1 MTEIANESAPEQKKT
16 SIYAR
21 FVKAQSEFPL
31 VEKDKTANAFGGGKR
46 GYNFAD
52 INSILNV
59 VLPILNRH
67 GLCLMQTLTTEG
79 DRIGISCTLASVDGE
94 TIQSPFFF
102 VKTSGL
108 QQSGVQADGSAITY
122 IRRYALVTFLGIAY
136 GVEDDDGRKATLT
149 QVVRN
154 AAEAGQKEFNSVLAS
169 LPQSDKV
176 FLMTSGIY
184 TAIRDEFGLTDP
196 NKKEKT
202 HDNQ

>member
-1 MTEIANESAPEQKKT
+1 MTDISTEIAPEPKKT

-31 VEKDKTANAFGGGKR
+31 IEKDKTANAFGGGRR

-52 INSILNV
+52 INSILEV
-59 VLPILNRH
+59 VRPILNRH
-67 GLCLMQTLTTEG
+67 GLCLIQNLKTKD

-94 TIQSPFFF
+94 TIQSPFFY
-102 VKTSGL
+102 VKTTGL
-108 QQSGVQADGSAITY
+108 QQSGVQAEGSAITY

-154 AAEAGQKEFNSVLAS
+154 AAESGQKEFNAVLAS
-169 LPQSDKV
+169 LPQCDKV

-184 TAIRDEFGLTDP
+184 AAIRDEFGLLDP